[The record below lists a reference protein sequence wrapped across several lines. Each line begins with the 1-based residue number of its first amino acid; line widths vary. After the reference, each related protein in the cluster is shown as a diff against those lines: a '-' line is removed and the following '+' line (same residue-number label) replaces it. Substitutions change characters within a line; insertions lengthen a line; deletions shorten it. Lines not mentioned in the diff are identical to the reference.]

1 LKHQHHL
8 LFNTS
13 INSSSDAFITI
24 IFNMMNKV
32 IATTFI
38 LLVARTS
45 AFAPIAQIPQTIPT
59 NAFKNIDCAKVIE
72 ERTNF
77 QTSTS
82 LQLSAAI
89 TAVSGAMTGGLFS
102 GSLHAISGP
111 DHLAALIPKCCGQRW
126 YKAVRIGALW
136 GMGHGI
142 SATLIGITA
151 FGLKNRLRSSMT
163 VGLKQVLARASHAT
177 ELAVGISIVLIGI
190 MGIREA
196 KEWEEEIEGGVPQS
210 LSSAAVEPGVK
221 TTSARAVV
229 MNGLLHGLSWDGAPS
244 LAPALA
250 LATWSGNLTFLT
262 AYSLGTTLA
271 MAMATTIIGEGTRRA
286 GEVFDRPD
294 IPQKLSLGSSYLAIG
309 IGFIWCALTLR

>member
-1 LKHQHHL
+1 MLTKL
-8 LFNTS
+8 
-13 INSSSDAFITI
+13 IT
-24 IFNMMNKV
+24 
-32 IATTFI
+32 TTFI
-38 LLVARTS
+38 LLVVRTN
-45 AFAPIAQIPQTIPT
+45 AFAPITRTPQITP
-59 NAFKNIDCAKVIE
+59 NNVFNNIDGAKVVKN
-72 ERTNF
+72 RTQL

-82 LQLSAAI
+82 LQVSAAI

-126 YKAVRIGALW
+126 YKAIRIGALW

-142 SATLIGITA
+142 SATLLGIIA
-151 FGLKNRLRSSMT
+151 FGLKNRLKGSMST
-163 VGLKQVLARASHAT
+163 GLKQTLARASHAT
-177 ELAVGISIVLIGI
+177 ELAVGVSIILIGI

-196 KEWEEEIEGGVPQS
+196 KQWEEDLEYGVPQS
-210 LSSAAVEPGVK
+210 LSAAAVEPGVK
-221 TTSARAVV
+221 TTSARSVI
-229 MNGLLHGLSWDGAPS
+229 MNGILHGLSWDGAPS

-250 LATWSGNLTFLT
+250 LATWSANLTFLT

-271 MAMATTIIGEGTRRA
+271 MAMATTLIGEGTRRA